1 MKDIG
6 DASSSAADR
15 ADLTHM
21 VTLGRIIIWCPRQ
34 ANNLSPLQTN
44 II

>member
-1 MKDIG
+1 MKDTG
-6 DASSSAADR
+6 DAPSSAADR
-15 ADLTHM
+15 ADQTCIG
-21 VTLGRIIIWCPRQ
+21 TLGRIIIWCPKQ